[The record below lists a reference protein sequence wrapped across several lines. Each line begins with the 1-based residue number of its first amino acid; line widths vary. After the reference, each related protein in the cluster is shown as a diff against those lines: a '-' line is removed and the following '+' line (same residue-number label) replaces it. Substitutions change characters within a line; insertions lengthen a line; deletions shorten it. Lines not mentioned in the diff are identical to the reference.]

1 MEKLAANAEE
11 KMKTIAARINI
22 LGYFCGRRDV
32 AKLTPEKLKEAYG
45 IGQADIMVLFGG
57 SILCGADVLAE
68 AMRQKAAKIYVI
80 VGGAGH
86 TTEALRVRMHG
97 EFPEIETENLP
108 EASVFAAYL
117 KHRHGLA
124 ADYLECESTNCG
136 NNITNLLTL
145 LKEHSLS
152 FGSIILCQDATMQ
165 MRMDAGLRKY
175 VPNDTA
181 IINYAAYQATVI
193 EKGGEL
199 SFAEPIWGMW
209 DMERYLTLLMG
220 ELPRLSD
227 DAEGYGPNGKGY
239 IAHVDIPDEV
249 RAAFEALKV
258 EYGSLVREANPLYA
272 S

>member
-1 MEKLAANAEE
+1 MEE
-11 KMKTIAARINI
+11 KMKTIAERINI
-22 LGYFCGRRDV
+22 LGRFCGRRDV
-32 AKLTPEKLKEAYG
+32 VKLTPEKLKKAYG
-45 IGQADIMVLFGG
+45 IEQADIMVLFGG

-86 TTEALRVRMHG
+86 TTEALRVRMHR

-117 KHRHGLA
+117 KQCHGLA

-145 LKEHSLS
+145 LKEHHIS

-165 MRMDAGLRKY
+165 LRMDAGLRKY
-175 VPNDTA
+175 VLNDTV

-193 EKGGEL
+193 ERGGAL

-239 IAHVDIPDEV
+239 IAHVDIPEEV

-258 EYGSLVREANPLYA
+258 DYGSMVREANPLYA